1 MATSTQERDSL
12 RSFRRAF
19 EGIRGDVDS
28 AGDVYGQTVEKFL
41 TAAGYRD
48 DTLMRSALEEAK
60 AALADSLV
68 RAVESQLRYS
78 EKARSQVEDFKN
90 SIEGVPLEPGESFDD
105 LGRTV
110 SLLVSNVL
118 HALRVFRDGPIPMT
132 RRHGYEVSNAAQLD
146 EHIAYWEAVKLNL
159 VDCWPWTDAPL
170 PPADREMIAASRAAL
185 LAGERGESLESVI
198 ARRRSK

>member
-1 MATSTQERDSL
+1 M
-12 RSFRRAF
+12 
-19 EGIRGDVDS
+19 
-28 AGDVYGQTVEKFL
+28 
-41 TAAGYRD
+41 
-48 DTLMRSALEEAK
+48 
-60 AALADSLV
+60 
-68 RAVESQLRYS
+68 ESQLRYS
-78 EKARSQVEDFKN
+78 EKARSQVEDFKS
-90 SIEGVPLEPGESFDD
+90 SIEGVPIEPGESLDD

-170 PPADREMIAASRAAL
+170 PPADRDMIARSRAAL
-185 LAGERGESLESVI
+185 QAGEQGEEIGALI
-198 ARRRSK
+198 TRLRSE